1 MPMKMLMPLISTIA
15 TPAFLIGTINALPS
29 QASKLDTVA
38 SFPSLPPILPDIQSH
53 IHIWVKL
60 AKPTTIN
67 SIADK
72 LGLSRSMLSELNELP
87 AASHITS
94 GNWLLLPAT
103 THARLK
109 QIKSITQAS
118 IRHTPPPIT
127 SPLPPSNMVR
137 FRSGDSIAEIGR
149 QHGITIDK
157 IRKLN
162 PRLDLENLTIGSKI
176 RLVKSTQTLSAIRP
190 IRIDKPIWPDLS
202 RLSELNEYSQV
213 RGSEEFIWP
222 TKGVLTSGFGWRWG
236 RMHQG
241 IDIANKIGTNVFA
254 SKNGMV
260 TFAGWKGAYGYLVE
274 ISHADGDLT
283 RYAHNSKLLVKKGQI
298 IPQGITIAK
307 MGSTGRSTG
316 PHLHFEI
323 RKKSGSPIN
332 PINHLPL
339 KTATSFSNL
348 DYCYHPE
355 GDTHVHHG

>member
-1 MPMKMLMPLISTIA
+1 MPIKMLMPLISTIA

-29 QASKLDTVA
+29 QASKLHAVA
-38 SFPSLPPILPDIQSH
+38 SFPSLPPILPDIQTH
-53 IHIWVKL
+53 IHLWVKL

-72 LGLSRSMLSELNELP
+72 LGLSRTMLSDLNEIP
-87 AASHITS
+87 AASHIKS
-94 GNWLLLPAT
+94 GSWLLLPAT
-103 THARLK
+103 TQGRLQ

-127 SPLPPSNMVR
+127 SPLPPSSLVK
-137 FRSGDSIAEIGR
+137 FRSGDSIAAIAR

-162 PRLDLENLTIGSKI
+162 PNLDLKNLTIGSKI
-176 RLVKSTQTLSAIRP
+176 RVDKSTHTLSAIRP
-190 IRIDKPIWPDLS
+190 ISIDKPIWPGLS
-202 RLSELNEYSQV
+202 RLNKLNQYSQA
-213 RGSEEFIWP
+213 GGTDDFIWP

-254 SKNGMV
+254 SKDGIV
-260 TFAGWKGAYGYLVE
+260 TYAGWKGAYGYLVE

-283 RYAHNSKLLVKKGQI
+283 RYAHNSKLLVIKGQI

-339 KTATSFSNL
+339 KTATTFSNL

-355 GDTHVHHG
+355 GDAHVHHG